1 MMPIAGTAG
10 MVMPMMDV
18 AMAVS
23 MLMLVVRFD
32 RIKAFL
38 RRYKGHA
45 ALRAFPRRLVCL

>member
-10 MVMPMMDV
+10 TAMPM
-18 AMAVS
+18 MAVS